1 MSDTF
6 CCDDK
11 ETLVA
16 YLYGEIDA
24 GRMRAVDEHLRKCAA
39 CSEEVGALHMVRH
52 DLESWVPPVPDL
64 GFTIVRQPA
73 AAPAPVLTSSRWSAI
88 RVLPVWAQAAA
99 AMLIVGLGAGLA
111 NVQVRYSHDGLLVT
125 TGWMAP
131 VAAPAA
137 APVVASQEEWRPALV
152 ALEQSLR
159 GELAQ
164 MKHGAEPGAV
174 SVRGAAAAD
183 SAALMRRVQS
193 MIDANDQR
201 HRQETS
207 LMLTQ
212 FTRDVDMQR
221 RADLMRINQTFG
233 ALQGR
238 TYRTEAGQAEMMNV
252 LRRVSGQPIP

>member
-1 MSDTF
+1 MSETF

-11 ETLVA
+11 DTLVA
-16 YLYGEIDA
+16 YLYGEIDPGA
-24 GRMRAVDEHLRKCAA
+24 RRDVEAHLRRCVA
-39 CSEEVGALHMVRH
+39 CSEEILALQSVRR
-52 DLESWVPPVPDL
+52 DLESWIPPMPDL

-73 AAPAPVLTSSRWSAI
+73 AQPAPVLTSSRWSA
-88 RVLPVWAQAAA
+88 RGALPVWAQAAA
-99 AMLIVGLGAGLA
+99 AVLVLGIGAGFA
-111 NVQVRYSHDGLLVT
+111 NVQVRYGSDGLLVT

-131 VAAPAA
+131 VAAPAT
-137 APVVASQEEWRPALV
+137 APAVSAEAWRPALT
-152 ALEQSLR
+152 ALEQTLR
-159 GELAQ
+159 GEMAQ
-164 MKHGAEPGAV
+164 MKHTAEPVAV
-174 SVRGAAAAD
+174 SARAAD
-183 SAALMRRVQS
+183 AGDNAALMRRVQS

-238 TYRTEAGQAEMMNV
+238 TFKTEAGQAEMMSL

>member
-16 YLYGEIDA
+16 YLYGEIDPGA
-24 GRMRAVDEHLRKCAA
+24 EREVEVHLRRCAA
-39 CSEEVGALHMVRH
+39 CSAEVLALQSVRR
-52 DLESWVPPVPDL
+52 DLDSWVPPMPDL

-73 AAPAPVLTSSRWSAI
+73 AQSAPVLTSSRWSAV
-88 RVLPVWAQAAA
+88 RTLPVWAQAAA
-99 AMLIVGLGAGLA
+99 AVLVLGIGAGLA
-111 NVQVRYSHDGLLVT
+111 NVQVRYGSEGLLMT

-131 VAAPAA
+131 AATPATAPAPA
-137 APVVASQEEWRPALV
+137 QEAWRPALT
-152 ALEQSLR
+152 ALEQTLR
-159 GELAQ
+159 GEMAQ
-164 MKHGAEPGAV
+164 MKHSAEPVAV
-174 SVRGAAAAD
+174 SVRGAEATD
-183 SAALMRRVQS
+183 TAALMRRVQS
-193 MIDANDQR
+193 MIDASDQR

-233 ALQGR
+233 VLQGR
-238 TYRTEAGQAEMMNV
+238 TYKTEAGQAEMMNV

>member
-16 YLYGEIDA
+16 YLYGEIDP
-24 GRMRAVDEHLRKCAA
+24 GVKRAVDDHLRKCPE
-39 CSEEVGALHMVRH
+39 CSEEVGALHVVRH
-52 DLESWVPPVPDL
+52 DLESWDPPVPDL

-73 AAPAPVLTSSRWSAI
+73 AAPAPVLTSSRWSAA
-88 RVLPVWAQAAA
+88 RTLPVWAQAAA
-99 AMLIVGLGAGLA
+99 AMLVVGLGAGLA
-111 NVQVRYSHDGLLVT
+111 NVQVRYDNDGLVMT
-125 TGWMAP
+125 TGWMTP
-131 VAAPAA
+131 VAAPAV

-164 MKHGAEPGAV
+164 MKHSAEPVAV
-174 SVRGAAAAD
+174 SARGPEAVD
-183 SAALMRRVQS
+183 TAALMRRVQS
-193 MIDANDQR
+193 IIDANDQR

-238 TYRTEAGQAEMMNV
+238 TFKNEAGQAEMMNV

>member
-1 MSDTF
+1 MSETF

-16 YLYGEIDA
+16 YLYGEIDP
-24 GRMRAVDEHLRKCAA
+24 GLKRAVEDHLRKCAE
-39 CSEEVGALHMVRH
+39 CGEEVGSLQAVRH
-52 DLESWVPPVPDL
+52 DLASWVPAVPDL
-64 GFTIVRQPA
+64 GFTIVRQPGA
-73 AAPAPVLTSSRWSAI
+73 TPAPVLTSSRWSAV
-88 RVLPVWAQAAA
+88 RTLPAWAQAAA
-99 AMLIVGLGAGLA
+99 AMLIVGIGAGFA
-111 NVQVRYSHDGLLVT
+111 NVQVRYGNDGLLLT

-131 VAAPAA
+131 AASPAA
-137 APVVASQEEWRPALV
+137 APVAASQEEWRPALV

-159 GELAQ
+159 SEMAKHSAQ
-164 MKHGAEPGAV
+164 PVAV
-174 SVRGAAAAD
+174 SVRGPEVAD
-183 SAALMRRVQS
+183 TAALMRRVQS
-193 MIDANDQR
+193 IIDANDLR

-238 TYRTEAGQAEMMNV
+238 TYKTEAGQAEMMNV